1 MANSDMKLTLV
12 LTGRDDGAK
21 RLLEQTRREVERTAQ
36 SRATLSRANRPYEI
50 AGIRSER
57 EIRREIAHTQAA
69 YNRLAAS
76 GRASHNDLSRAA
88 TATRNKIQELNN
100 ELNQGANAQGK
111 WGARLGKLG
120 QAGAMVAAGSTAA
133 YAAVSPELE
142 RYKALDMR
150 LRETT
155 WAAHGESKGGDTQ
168 WLETQ
173 GLGETR
179 ALIKEL
185 INKNGG
191 STDLAIDTVQGML
204 ANGLSWEQVKKDA
217 NATHNLAMA
226 AGENGQ
232 YDGAAAA
239 KLSKVFAD
247 NGLDVARASQM
258 AAQSGM
264 QGTFEIADMV
274 RELPSLLPD
283 AKAAGFTGEA
293 GLAYLLSS
301 LQSASNKA
309 GSTSEAAN
317 NVKNALQKAL
327 STDTTKRMDK
337 LLFQQGSKEDWQ
349 KMVLDGQREG
359 KNAMQV
365 LGDFA
370 KKLLSE
376 DRDFQAAKQRAD
388 KGDEAAKQEM
398 ATMQAFMISK
408 LLPDMQARGG
418 LNAMIDEKQM
428 SEYYNGL
435 MGNQV
440 DVINTKN
447 KFLGNS
453 VASRQEQFQAQK
465 DLALQESK
473 SFESLAEAE
482 TQFKSLT
489 AQFPVATT
497 ALQALAAAAGAA
509 ALAQGAMG
517 LLGKGG
523 GLLGGVGGAAGR
535 GALLGTVGRMGVVGA
550 ATAVGGIGLMDA
562 NERIN
567 RNENKGFFEGGL
579 NSRAA
584 GYAESGLSGAAVGAA
599 IGSIV
604 PVVGTAVGA
613 AVGGGIGL
621 LSAAIA
627 DIWKEQPQQPNHA
640 NNPATAAPAQQ
651 ANMQAQ
657 NQIMQQQMQQMN
669 QLLMSQ
675 ALKPPVPPPN
685 AVPNPALAKPAEPP
699 EKLTPVITQQT
710 ATYQTALAAQTS
722 SFQAALQADTAA
734 VSGKLDAINGTLGG
748 LNQTIQLTSTLNL
761 DGRIIANEVS
771 RHAVAMFGRGAAQ

>member
-1 MANSDMKLTLV
+1 MANSDMRLTLV
-12 LTGRDDGAK
+12 LAGRDDGAR

-88 TATRNKIQELNN
+88 TATRQRIQELNK
-100 ELNQGANAQGK
+100 ELNQGAQGK
-111 WGARLGKLG
+111 WAAGLGKVG
-120 QAGAMVAAGSTAA
+120 RVGAMAAVGSSAA

-142 RYKALDMR
+142 RYKKLGSR
-150 LRETT
+150 LRDAT
-155 WAAHGESKGGDTQ
+155 WAAF
-168 WLETQ
+168 
-173 GLGETR
+173 GETKGNDMAFLENQGMAEMR
-179 ALIKEL
+179 GLITALVK
-185 INKNGG
+185 KNGG
-191 STDLAIDTVQGML
+191 STDLAIDTVMGML
-204 ANGLSWEQVKKDA
+204 ANGMSFEKVKQDA
-217 NATHNLAMA
+217 DATHNFAMA

-232 YDGAAAA
+232 YDAAGAA
-239 KLSKVFAD
+239 KLAKLFAD

-258 AAQSGM
+258 VALSGI

-274 RELPSLLPD
+274 RELPSLLSD
-283 AKAAGFTGEA
+283 AQAAGFTGEK
-293 GLAYLLSS
+293 GLAFLLSA

-309 GSTSEAAN
+309 GTTNEAAN
-317 NVKNALQKAL
+317 NVKNGLQKTL
-327 STDTTKRMDK
+327 SADTTKRMDK
-337 LLFQQGSKEDWQ
+337 LLSGRGGKDDWQ
-349 KMVLDGQREG
+349 KMVLEGQREG

-370 KKLLSE
+370 KQLLSE
-376 DRDFQAAKQRAD
+376 DRDFQAAKKRAD
-388 KGDEAAKQEM
+388 GGDEAAKQEM

-408 LLPDMQARGG
+408 LLPDMQARAG
-418 LNAMIDEKQM
+418 LNAMIDDKQM
-428 SEYYNGL
+428 AEYFNGL
-435 MGNQV
+435 NGNKV
-440 DVINTKN
+440 DVINNANAFK
-447 KFLGNS
+447 GNS
-453 VASRQEQFQAQK
+453 FASRQEQSEALK

-523 GLLGGVGGAAGR
+523 GLLGGMGGAAGAAGR

-604 PVVGTAVGA
+604 PVLGTAVGA

-627 DIWKEQPQQPNHA
+627 DFWQDKPQQPNHA
-640 NNPATAAPAQQ
+640 ANPATAAPTQQ
-651 ANMQAQ
+651 AATQAQ
-657 NQIMQQQMQQMN
+657 NQMMQQQMQQMN

-675 ALKPPVPPPN
+675 QAAAAQQAATPS
-685 AVPNPALAKPAEPP
+685 EPP

-771 RHAVAMFGRGAAQ
+771 RHAVAMFGRGAGQ